1 MTQRTIGKTTLATLL
16 ALPGA
21 ALAQDE
27 AVELAP
33 VSVTATGY
41 ETLIEDTP
49 ASVTVID
56 RDEIRNRPGVGVGDL
71 LRGEAGLATAVDG
84 SVGQDPIIRGLKR
97 DQVLV
102 LVDGVRVNAMQPP
115 ARGSLASYVNMDLI
129 ERIEIVRGP
138 SSVLYGSG
146 AMGGVINI
154 ITRSGDFTEE
164 EEINAWSRLGYSSV
178 DRGLRSAL
186 GVTASNERHVLDF
199 STAYLDTDD
208 YRMGDGDRLDDSGT
222 RQQAYHLRYR
232 TRLTPDHELGF
243 RAQRDEREDVW
254 YLASRSVND
263 RDPENDPLPD
273 QLRAAPEGLNTHY
286 TPTQTRDLLEATYQG
301 DFGGAWAPRVEASIY
316 RQELSRGNYDWSH
329 ALGRD
334 YRVSDTDFTTDGARI
349 QTELFPTD
357 NQILLVGAEYW
368 RLRASP
374 DSFIGHVNQG
384 FRPNDAAA
392 PFEVL
397 LTDPDAL
404 ENRALF
410 MDLIDDG
417 QIDSQGMFV
426 QHETFLDAGTLNL
439 GMRYDRVEGDADA
452 VVESDGDL
460 QNVDHNLSWSA
471 GFNWDLR
478 EEVNPYVSL
487 SEGYRSASLLERYL
501 TYEYSDGYRWIAD
514 PQLDPERNR
523 TLEVGARGHLQGF
536 SYMVSA
542 YESRIRDYIG
552 AVVLPGTQNQRETVN
567 LDEARI
573 RGVELQVQRPFTEH
587 VSGEFTGTWIRGE
600 NRDSRFDEPL
610 AEMPPPEASI
620 ALRRSVEQGW
630 QWEGRLRAVARQDRT
645 ADRFTDNTE
654 RETSGFAT
662 GDLLVGYRFQPS
674 GLLRHNELTFQVN
687 NIADKAYR
695 EHVTGQREDQIDP
708 ARGAQE
714 ILAPGR
720 SFGVVWYA
728 EF

>member
-164 EEINAWSRLGYSSV
+164 EEVNAWSRLGYSSV
-178 DRGLRSAL
+178 DRGLRTAL

-199 STAYLDTDD
+199 STAYLDTGD

-222 RQQAYHLRYR
+222 RQEAYHLRYR

-254 YLASRSVND
+254 YLASRTFNPM
-263 RDPENDPLPD
+263 DPANLDPNDPD
-273 QLRAAPEGLNTHY
+273 LRMQAPPQGLNTHY

-374 DSFIGHVNQG
+374 DSYIGHVDQG
-384 FRPNDAAA
+384 FRPNEDTA
-392 PFEVL
+392 
-397 LTDPDAL
+397 
-404 ENRALF
+404 RF

-417 QIDSQGMFV
+417 QIDSQGVFV

-439 GMRYDRVEGDADA
+439 GVRYDRVEGDADA
-452 VVESDGDL
+452 VSGHDGDL
-460 QNVDHNLSWSA
+460 QQVDHNLSWSA

-487 SEGYRSASLLERYL
+487 SEGYRSASLIERFL
-501 TYEYSDGYRWIAD
+501 TYPYSDGNFWQAD

-523 TLEVGARGHLQGF
+523 TLEIGARGHLQGF

-552 AVVLPGTQNQRETVN
+552 GVVPEAGQRQTVN

-573 RGVELQVQRPFTEH
+573 HGVELQVQRPFTEH
-587 VSGEFTGTWIRGE
+587 VTGEFTGTWIRGE

>member
-16 ALPGA
+16 AVPGA
-21 ALAQDE
+21 ALAQGE

-41 ETLIEDTP
+41 EALIEDTP

-84 SVGQDPIIRGLKR
+84 SAGQDPIIRGLKR

-154 ITRSGDFTEE
+154 ITRSGNFTEE
-164 EEINAWSRLGYSSV
+164 EELSAWSRLGYSSV
-178 DRGLRSAL
+178 DRGLRTAL

-199 STAYLDTDD
+199 STAYLDTGD

-222 RQQAYHLRYR
+222 RQEAYHLRYR

-254 YLASRSVND
+254 YLASRTFNETNPDDVFPD
-263 RDPENDPLPD
+263 PTDPEEQQQRL
-273 QLRAAPEGLNTHY
+273 QAPPQGLNTHY

-374 DSFIGHVNQG
+374 DSYIGHVDQG
-384 FRPNDAAA
+384 FRPNED
-392 PFEVL
+392 
-397 LTDPDAL
+397 T
-404 ENRALF
+404 ALF

-417 QIDSQGMFV
+417 QIDSQGVFV

-439 GMRYDRVEGDADA
+439 GVRYDRVEGDADA
-452 VVESDGDL
+452 VSGHDGDL
-460 QNVDHNLSWSA
+460 QQVDHNLSWSA

-487 SEGYRSASLLERYL
+487 SEGYRSASLIERFL
-501 TYEYSDGYRWIAD
+501 TYPYSDGNFWQAD

-523 TLEVGARGHLQGF
+523 TLEIGARGHLQGF

-552 AVVLPGTQNQRETVN
+552 GVVPEAGQRQTVN

-573 RGVELQVQRPFTEH
+573 HGVELQVQRPFTEH
-587 VSGEFTGTWIRGE
+587 VTGEFTGTWIRGE

>member
-164 EEINAWSRLGYSSV
+164 EEMNAWSRLGYSSV
-178 DRGLRSAL
+178 DRGLRTAL

-254 YLASRSVND
+254 YLASRTFNET
-263 RDPENDPLPD
+263 DPDDVFPGTNDPNEL
-273 QLRAAPEGLNTHY
+273 QQRLQAPPQGLNTHY

-301 DFGGAWAPRVEASIY
+301 DFGGACIRRAASSGS
-316 RQELSRGNYDWSH
+316 LGSRLAGSMGLN
-329 ALGRD
+329 
-334 YRVSDTDFTTDGARI
+334 V
-349 QTELFPTD
+349 
-357 NQILLVGAEYW
+357 
-368 RLRASP
+368 
-374 DSFIGHVNQG
+374 
-384 FRPNDAAA
+384 
-392 PFEVL
+392 
-397 LTDPDAL
+397 
-404 ENRALF
+404 
-410 MDLIDDG
+410 
-417 QIDSQGMFV
+417 
-426 QHETFLDAGTLNL
+426 LDA
-439 GMRYDRVEGDADA
+439 RYHT
-452 VVESDGDL
+452 S
-460 QNVDHNLSWSA
+460 S
-471 GFNWDLR
+471 
-478 EEVNPYVSL
+478 
-487 SEGYRSASLLERYL
+487 RSS
-501 TYEYSDGYRWIAD
+501 RW
-514 PQLDPERNR
+514 
-523 TLEVGARGHLQGF
+523 ARK
-536 SYMVSA
+536 
-542 YESRIRDYIG
+542 
-552 AVVLPGTQNQRETVN
+552 
-567 LDEARI
+567 
-573 RGVELQVQRPFTEH
+573 
-587 VSGEFTGTWIRGE
+587 
-600 NRDSRFDEPL
+600 
-610 AEMPPPEASI
+610 
-620 ALRRSVEQGW
+620 
-630 QWEGRLRAVARQDRT
+630 
-645 ADRFTDNTE
+645 
-654 RETSGFAT
+654 
-662 GDLLVGYRFQPS
+662 PS
-674 GLLRHNELTFQVN
+674 
-687 NIADKAYR
+687 
-695 EHVTGQREDQIDP
+695 
-708 ARGAQE
+708 
-714 ILAPGR
+714 
-720 SFGVVWYA
+720 S
-728 EF
+728 